1 MIRKI
6 LHTIFTKLLSSG
18 FGFATIILVSQSLG
32 PQGKGE
38 QSLFLFNIFLIQ
50 VFAGMIGNSTL
61 VYLRPRHGFSNL
73 FFPSII
79 WIFFSL
85 GILFIGFE
93 FFPSIIIT
101 HKTELFIIGLFASIT
116 EINTYILVSKQE
128 IKKANDLKLIWQM
141 VSISFLLSLWF
152 MGDFTSSYDYVISI
166 FFGYSLSLVYGVYL
180 LRDEYKDLR
189 LPSFKTLKNM
199 FALLFSLG
207 AIKQI
212 GSIAQILNSR
222 LSFYLISF
230 YSGNRALGVFSNA
243 ISITEAVLMFGTS
256 MALVQYSKLSNTEDE
271 AYSKSISIKMT
282 KINLVFSLIVLAF
295 FSLLPGEF
303 YKFVFGEGFRDI
315 NRIIQF
321 LSLGYLLISFTT
333 TFTQYFA
340 SKGNFTITTS
350 ASILGLIST
359 FGLGF
364 YLVPRYGIE
373 GAAITMTVSYLINF
387 VVEYYYFTK
396 WTKTRLIDFLIN
408 KEDIKEIKTLIKKG
422 IK

>member
-1 MIRKI
+1 
-6 LHTIFTKLLSSG
+6 
-18 FGFATIILVSQSLG
+18 
-32 PQGKGE
+32 
-38 QSLFLFNIFLIQ
+38 
-50 VFAGMIGNSTL
+50 
-61 VYLRPRHGFSNL
+61 
-73 FFPSII
+73 
-79 WIFFSL
+79 
-85 GILFIGFE
+85 
-93 FFPSIIIT
+93 
-101 HKTELFIIGLFASIT
+101 
-116 EINTYILVSKQE
+116 
-128 IKKANDLKLIWQM
+128 M

-189 LPSFKTLKNM
+189 IPSFNTLKNM

-230 YSGNRALGVFSNA
+230 YSGNSALGVFSNA

-256 MALVQYSKLSNTEDE
+256 MALVQYSKLSNSEDV

-303 YKFVFGEGFRDI
+303 YMFVFGEGFRDI

-373 GAAITMTVSYLINF
+373 GGAITMTVSYLINF

-408 KEDIKEIKTLIKKG
+408 KEDIKDIKTLIKKG
-422 IK
+422 FK